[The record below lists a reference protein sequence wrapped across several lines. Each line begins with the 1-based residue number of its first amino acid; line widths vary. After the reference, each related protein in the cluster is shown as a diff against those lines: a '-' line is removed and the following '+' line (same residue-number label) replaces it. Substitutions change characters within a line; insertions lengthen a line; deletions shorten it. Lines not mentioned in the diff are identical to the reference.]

1 MKKGLNIL
9 FIFMLVFQSM
19 FTSMA
24 FSNTVAAEGSK
35 KEVDTDVTFIDEDE
49 NKVDHDKHEGKLF
62 VQVDWSIDNDRLEA
76 GDKADIHLSISEKI
90 ELMSDQSGK
99 LEFEDKEI
107 ATYDADSEGNILV
120 EFTEEVEEIDADKLE
135 GTFTL
140 EGEVEA
146 EEEENEEDESKEEES
161 EEKEKDQEAPEEETT
176 QETDAE
182 DKKDS
187 NEEKKESLD
196 ENNKEESS
204 DEAPSDKEVADK
216 EKAAKE
222 EQKATNKKKVSKD
235 EKKEASDKKSSSK
248 STKAAQAGEKH
259 GFKLELDEIL
269 DLDDEPF
276 DEQHPMDPHEEF
288 KLKLDWYLEDGHNY
302 VAGDKETFD
311 LPKGIKVLDE
321 INIEL
326 KDDFGQIV
334 ANAVITTDKKVELT
348 FTDFVEGHS
357 AVSGWMEIISELD
370 IAEVEEED
378 GEIIIDPIG
387 EEGELRIPI
396 EELNKDKTIEKQGEP
411 NKGYNADEINW
422 SVTINKNKTSLE
434 NARIID
440 ALPEGTEYKDGTL
453 KVTKLKVDLNGN
465 ILGDGEEVEID
476 PEFGDGELIVPLGD
490 TNDAYRVEYV
500 TTVTDDEKKYFENN
514 ATLKDDEL
522 DDVSAKSTITIN
534 RGEPIK
540 KSAVTNYDPKT
551 GIIEWQIE
559 FN

>member
-1 MKKGLNIL
+1 
-9 FIFMLVFQSM
+9 
-19 FTSMA
+19 
-24 FSNTVAAEGSK
+24 
-35 KEVDTDVTFIDEDE
+35 VDTDVTFIDEDE
-49 NKVDHDKHEGKLF
+49 NKVDPDKHEGKLF
-62 VQVDWSIDNDRLEA
+62 VQVDWLIDNDSLEA

-107 ATYDADSEGNILV
+107 ATYDADTEGNILV

-135 GTFTL
+135 GTFSL

-146 EEEENEEDESKEEES
+146 EEEENEEDKSKEEES

-187 NEEKKESLD
+187 NEEKKESSD
-196 ENNKEESS
+196 ENKKDESS
-204 DEAPSDKEVADK
+204 DEASSDKEVADK

-222 EQKATNKKKVSKD
+222 EQKETDEKKESKD
-235 EKKEASDKKSSSK
+235 DKKEASDKKSSSK
-248 STKAAQAGEKH
+248 STKVANDEEKH

-269 DLDDEPF
+269 DLDDEAF
-276 DEQHPMDPHEEF
+276 DEQHPMDPHKEF
-288 KLKLDWYLEDGHNY
+288 KLKLNWELEDGHNY
-302 VAGDKETFD
+302 VAGDTETFD
-311 LPKGIKVLDE
+311 LPKGIKIKQNIE
-321 INIEL
+321 IEL
-326 KDDFGQIV
+326 KDEHGQVI
-334 ANAVITTDKKVELT
+334 ANAKVKPDKTVELT

-370 IAEVEEED
+370 LAEVEEED
-378 GEIIIDPIG
+378 GEVIIDPIG

-440 ALPEGTEYKDGTL
+440 ELPEGTEYKDGTL
-453 KVTKLKVDLNGN
+453 KVTKLRVDLDGN
-465 ILGDGEEVEID
+465 ILGDGEEVEVT
-476 PEFGDGELIVPLGD
+476 PKVNENGELIIPLGD
-490 TNDAYRVEYV
+490 T
-500 TTVTDDEKKYFENN
+500 
-514 ATLKDDEL
+514 
-522 DDVSAKSTITIN
+522 
-534 RGEPIK
+534 
-540 KSAVTNYDPKT
+540 
-551 GIIEWQIE
+551 
-559 FN
+559 

>member
-49 NKVDHDKHEGKLF
+49 NKVDPDKHEGKLF
-62 VQVDWSIDNDRLEA
+62 VQVDWSIDNDSLEA

-107 ATYDADSEGNILV
+107 ATYDADTEGNILV

-146 EEEENEEDESKEEES
+146 EEEEKEEEYKEEET

-222 EQKATNKKKVSKD
+222 EKKETDEKKESKD

-248 STKAAQAGEKH
+248 STKQ
-259 GFKLELDEIL
+259 LE
-269 DLDDEPF
+269 
-276 DEQHPMDPHEEF
+276 MG
-288 KLKLDWYLEDGHNY
+288 KSM
-302 VAGDKETFD
+302 A
-311 LPKGIKVLDE
+311 
-321 INIEL
+321 
-326 KDDFGQIV
+326 
-334 ANAVITTDKKVELT
+334 
-348 FTDFVEGHS
+348 
-357 AVSGWMEIISELD
+357 
-370 IAEVEEED
+370 
-378 GEIIIDPIG
+378 
-387 EEGELRIPI
+387 
-396 EELNKDKTIEKQGEP
+396 LN
-411 NKGYNADEINW
+411 
-422 SVTINKNKTSLE
+422 
-434 NARIID
+434 
-440 ALPEGTEYKDGTL
+440 
-453 KVTKLKVDLNGN
+453 
-465 ILGDGEEVEID
+465 
-476 PEFGDGELIVPLGD
+476 
-490 TNDAYRVEYV
+490 
-500 TTVTDDEKKYFENN
+500 
-514 ATLKDDEL
+514 
-522 DDVSAKSTITIN
+522 
-534 RGEPIK
+534 
-540 KSAVTNYDPKT
+540 
-551 GIIEWQIE
+551 
-559 FN
+559 